1 MVVEKPEEVATQYLL
16 ICFFVAEIKLI
27 NIYSLLDLPQGC
39 SILACR
45 KVAELYEMCSPLS
58 TSFA

>member
-27 NIYSLLDLPQGC
+27 NIYSLLAYSVGFYTV
-39 SILACR
+39 R
-45 KVAELYEMCSPLS
+45 KVNAN
-58 TSFA
+58 SFS